1 LISFSLDTHTKQID
15 LNSTNT
21 NTNTKTR
28 KENNYDEKIFDVDIF
43 HQMTSDSS
51 SKPPNSVNSVDEY
64 LNLTGQN
71 TQTESGNGYESNLL
85 NKNNSQM
92 IFNAP
97 HTNTHSVQS
106 PALCNTHV
114 QHHHHHH
121 NHLHQQQHHVEDMKI
136 ELNHS
141 SSHKLIHETQT
152 NNNTNIIKNEMSDTK
167 NIDDLARQFRESTQ
181 YVQQNS
187 VTNSENQHI
196 VNRNQFESSSHNIN
210 NNNNNNNNNSTI
222 DLSSQKSISF
232 NHLKP
237 TTINHIHPPTVTVPS
252 SLSSSSS
259 SNYIQYLNDP
269 KHLVHSQFTSSSSSS
284 SNPNLV
290 HHVNSNN
297 EMVMIQ
303 SMSVEKS
310 NETKTIPILIGNIS
324 ENFSEKNEKITDS
337 QFLNE

>member
-1 LISFSLDTHTKQID
+1 
-15 LNSTNT
+15 
-21 NTNTKTR
+21 
-28 KENNYDEKIFDVDIF
+28 
-43 HQMTSDSS
+43 MTSDSS
-51 SKPPNSVNSVDEY
+51 SKQPNSVNSVDEY

-71 TQTESGNGYESNLL
+71 AHAESGNGYESNLL

-97 HTNTHSVQS
+97 HTNTHSIQS

-114 QHHHHHH
+114 QQHHHHHHH
-121 NHLHQQQHHVEDMKI
+121 NHLHQQQHHVDDMKV
-136 ELNHS
+136 ELSHS
-141 SSHKLIHETQT
+141 SSLKLINEAQT
-152 NNNTNIIKNEMSDTK
+152 NNNTNMIKNEMSDTK

-210 NNNNNNNNNSTI
+210 NNNNTNNNSTI

-232 NHLKP
+232 NHLKS
-237 TTINHIHPPTVTVPS
+237 TTTNHIHPPTVAVTS
-252 SLSSSSS
+252 SSSSSSS

-269 KHLVHSQFTSSSSSS
+269 KHLIHSQFSSSSS

-297 EMVMIQ
+297 EMIMIQ

-310 NETKTIPILIGNIS
+310 NESKTIPILIGNIS